1 MHSRGKA
8 QTKIASEYGRVMTNR
23 ATVAACPSRMTSAW
37 PKSTWAS
44 PGGWASGTK
53 TSADRSLPGGDGL
66 LDDGQAALVAVLV
79 AEPLEDPAGG
89 VPLLPGGLLVGLEDL
104 VDDGQEGVEL
114 GPGPG
119 GRAAVS
125 GRLGVVEDL
134 LERVPV
140 DVELAAD
147 GAFALAVDEDA
158 TADLG
163 PVLHVGVHP

>member
-1 MHSRGKA
+1 
-8 QTKIASEYGRVMTNR
+8 MTNR
-23 ATVAACPSRMTSAW
+23 ATLAGRPSSVTSAS

-53 TSADRSLPGGDGL
+53 TSALRSR
-66 LDDGQAALVAVLV
+66 DDGQAASAAVLV
-79 AEPLEDPAGG
+79 AEPLEDAVGR

-104 VDDGQEGVEL
+104 VDDAQEGVEL

-119 GRAAVS
+119 GRAAVA
-125 GRLGVVEDL
+125 GRLGVGEDL
-134 LERVPV
+134 GERVPV
-140 DVELAAD
+140 EAVLAAG
-147 GAFALAVDEDA
+147 GALAQAVDEDA